1 MSTSEKK
8 TTLYNR
14 NVSDHSS
21 GHGLVYI
28 CITNL
33 FCDVRNEK
41 WTVIMTKST
50 LSLHNLLKN
59 LDSASLTPLLL
70 SVPRHNTIECGA
82 EMWVRFSVVCL
93 PYNSVDV
100 GCWSLCLWDCCLINI
115 LVCLICIYTSSSIT
129 SQYVYYSSYLI

>member
-14 NVSDHSS
+14 NISDHSS

-50 LSLHNLLKN
+50 LSHHNLLKN

-93 PYNSVDV
+93 PYNTA
-100 GCWSLCLWDCCLINI
+100 CWWRLLIPLSLRLLLNKHIGMSDMYLYII
-115 LVCLICIYTSSSIT
+115 IHHIPIC
-129 SQYVYYSSYLI
+129 VL

>member
-82 EMWVRFSVVCL
+82 EKWVRFSVVCL
-93 PYNSVDV
+93 PYNSV
-100 GCWSLCLWDCCLINI
+100 CWCRQLIPLSLRLLLNKHIGMSDMYLYII
-115 LVCLICIYTSSSIT
+115 IHHIPIC
-129 SQYVYYSSYLI
+129 VL

>member
-1 MSTSEKK
+1 MSTSAKK

-93 PYNSVDV
+93 PYNSVL
-100 GCWSLCLWDCCLINI
+100 GWCWCRLLIPLSLRLLLNKHIGMSDMYLYII
-115 LVCLICIYTSSSIT
+115 IHHIPIC
-129 SQYVYYSSYLI
+129 VL

>member
-93 PYNSVDV
+93 PYNSV
-100 GCWSLCLWDCCLINI
+100 CWCRLLIPLSLRLLLNKHIGMSDMYLYII
-115 LVCLICIYTSSSIT
+115 IHHIPIC
-129 SQYVYYSSYLI
+129 VL

>member
-82 EMWVRFSVVCL
+82 EMWVRFSVLCI
-93 PYNSVDV
+93 PYNFV
-100 GCWSLCLWDCCLINI
+100 CWCRLLIPLSLRLLLNKHIGMSDMYLYII
-115 LVCLICIYTSSSIT
+115 IHHIPIC
-129 SQYVYYSSYLI
+129 VL